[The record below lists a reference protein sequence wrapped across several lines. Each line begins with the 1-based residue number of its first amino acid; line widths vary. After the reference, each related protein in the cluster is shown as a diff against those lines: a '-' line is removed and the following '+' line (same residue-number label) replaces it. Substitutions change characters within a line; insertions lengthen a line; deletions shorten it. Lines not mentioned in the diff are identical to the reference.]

1 MIRALYTAATG
12 MKAQQLFLDNVSN
25 NLSNINTTGF
35 KRSQVNFQD
44 LLYSKRYIAGSESAQ
59 GFEIPAGIQL
69 GGGVR
74 TISISKVFSQ
84 GNHVNT
90 ERELDLAIQGKGF
103 FQIQQADGSIAYTR
117 DGSFELNSKGE
128 VVTADGLPLSP
139 SITITDATEIS
150 IGTDGTV
157 YVKGSD
163 PSGTLQ
169 NVGQIMLAAF
179 PNSAGLDS
187 LGKNLYLETMA
198 SGSPIVAVPGEQG
211 TGEIY
216 QGFLENSNV
225 ETVTELV
232 SLITAQRAYE
242 INSRAISASDEMLS
256 TINSMAR

>member
-12 MKAQQLFLDNVSN
+12 MKAQQLYLDNVAN
-25 NLSNINTTGF
+25 NLANINTTGF

-44 LLYSKRYIAGSESAQ
+44 LLYDKKFIAGSESTQ

-74 TISISKVFSQ
+74 PISTSKVFTQ
-84 GNHVNT
+84 GNQQTTN
-90 ERELDLAIQGKGF
+90 RSLDLAIEGNGF
-103 FQIQQADGSIAYTR
+103 FQINRPDGLIAYTR

-139 SITITDATEIS
+139 SITIQDAKEIS
-150 IGTDGTV
+150 VGTDGTV

-163 PSGTLQ
+163 GSIQ
-169 NVGQIMLAAF
+169 NVGQIMVANF
-179 PNSAGLDS
+179 PNPSGLDNI
-187 LGKNLYLETMA
+187 GRNLYLETIA
-198 SGSPIVAVPGEQG
+198 SGAPIVSAPGEQG

-216 QGFLENSNV
+216 QGVLENSNV

-232 SLITAQRAYE
+232 NLITAQRAYE
-242 INSRAISASDEMLS
+242 INSRAIKASDEMLS
-256 TINSMAR
+256 TINNMS